1 MSKPLCIAP
10 MKINRIPDG
19 KEALLPEI
27 CANGE
32 YFAQVKKDGYW
43 YQYEKT
49 DEGEYLWSR
58 TVSKTTGILAEKGAN
73 VPHIMEIM
81 SKVPAG
87 TIIIGEIYYPGK
99 ESKDV
104 TPIMGSLPEKAIER
118 QNGDFGPLHFY
129 IHDMIYYNGK
139 NLMDLG
145 AAVRYDLLVK
155 VVEKYDLNGYDVNGE
170 YVIDLAERFDND
182 LMAFIEDT
190 LASGEEGVV
199 LKKKTAP
206 YTPGKRPAWDT
217 IKVKKTDSCDAVVMG
232 FCSPTMQY
240 TGKDPTNWPYW
251 AKQTLNVVMDDD
263 SDVGELALEVTRV
276 PVGDPHDNAYAN
288 ESYVPVTMPWYYD
301 WPTAIRV
308 GAFDENGELIE
319 IGTIASGLT
328 QDLMRAFKESPLDY
342 IGQVCELHGMEKHN
356 EDHTLRHFFFKC
368 FRPDKSPD
376 ECTLV
381 SIFGA

>member
-1 MSKPLCIAP
+1 
-10 MKINRIPDG
+10 
-19 KEALLPEI
+19 
-27 CANGE
+27 
-32 YFAQVKKDGYW
+32 
-43 YQYEKT
+43 
-49 DEGEYLWSR
+49 
-58 TVSKTTGILAEKGAN
+58 
-73 VPHIMEIM
+73 MEIM
-81 SKVPAG
+81 SHVPAG

-118 QNGDFGPLHFY
+118 QNGEFGPLHYY

-145 AAVRYDLLVK
+145 AAVRYDLLCK

-206 YTPGKRPAWDT
+206 YTPGKRPVWDT
-217 IKVKKTDSCDAVVMG
+217 IKVKKTDGCDAVIMG

-240 TGKDPTNWPYW
+240 TGKDPANWPYW
-251 AKQTLNVVMDDD
+251 AKQTLNVVMNDD

-276 PVGDPHDNAYAN
+276 PVGDPHDHAYAN
-288 ESYVPVTMPWYYD
+288 ESYIPVTMPWYYD

-308 GAFDENGELIE
+308 GAFDENGELVE

-342 IGQVCELHGMEKHN
+342 IGRVCELQGMEKHN
-356 EDHTLRHFFFKC
+356 EDHTLRHFFFKG

>member
-19 KEALLPEI
+19 KEALLPQI

-58 TVSKTTGILAEKGAN
+58 TVSKTTGTLAEKGAN

-81 SKVPAG
+81 SHVPAG

-104 TPIMGSLPEKAIER
+104 TPIMGSLPDKAIER
-118 QNGDFGPLHFY
+118 QNGEFGPLHYY

-155 VVEKYDLNGYDVNGE
+155 VVEKFDLNGYDVNGE
-170 YVIDLAERFDND
+170 YVIELAERYDDD
-182 LMAFIEDT
+182 LMDLINDV

-206 YTPGKRPAWDT
+206 YSPGKRPAWDT
-217 IKVKKTDSCDAVVMG
+217 IKIKKTDSCDAVIMG

-240 TGKDPTNWPYW
+240 TGKDPDNWPYW
-251 AKQTLNVVMDDD
+251 AKQTINVIYKED
-263 SDVGELALEVTRV
+263 GTAEPCLEVTRC
-276 PVGDPHDNAYAN
+276 PVGEERREAYAN
-288 ESYVPVTMPWYYD
+288 ESYVPVTMPWYFEL
-301 WPTAIRV
+301 PTAIRV
-308 GAFDENGELIE
+308 GAFDENNQLVE

-328 QDLMRAFKESPLDY
+328 LELMRLFKEYPLDC
-342 IGQVCELHGMEKHN
+342 IGKVVELHGMEKHN
-356 EDHTLRHFFFKC
+356 EDHTLRHFFFKK
-368 FRPDKSPD
+368 FREDKTPE

>member
-1 MSKPLCIAP
+1 MKPLCIAP

-19 KEALLPEI
+19 KEAMLPEI
-27 CANGE
+27 CASGD

-58 TVSKTTGILAEKGAN
+58 TVSKTTGILTDKAAN
-73 VPHIMEIM
+73 VPHIMQIL
-81 SKVPAG
+81 SVLPAG
-87 TIIIGEIYYPGK
+87 TVIIGEIYYPGK

-104 TPIMGSLPEKAIER
+104 TPIMGALPEKAIER
-118 QNGDFGPLHFY
+118 QNGEFGPLHYY
-129 IHDMIYYNGK
+129 IHDMIYYNGR

-170 YVIDLAERFDND
+170 YIIDLAERYDND

-217 IKVKKTDSCDAVVMG
+217 IKVKKTDSCDAIIMG

-240 TGKDPTNWPYW
+240 TGKDPSNWPYW
-251 AKQTLNVVMDDD
+251 VKQCLNVIMHDDGT
-263 SDVGELALEVTRV
+263 SEPILEVHRC
-276 PVGDPHDNAYAN
+276 PVGVPTQQPCDNEGYM
-288 ESYVPVTMPWYYD
+288 PVTMPWYYE
-301 WPTAIRV
+301 WPTAVRV
-308 GAFDENGELIE
+308 GAYDDKGEVVE

-328 QDLMRAFKESPLDY
+328 QELMQSFKESPLDY

-356 EDHTLRHFFFKC
+356 EDHTLRHFYFHGL
-368 FRPDKSPD
+368 RPDKSPT
-376 ECTLV
+376 ECTLD